1 MLLIVSLLSDKIAA
15 GAVVAVIARWRL
27 GLVVLPVGVEVAVVV
42 LAVVVQ
48 LVMMLLRDDGESDA
62 IVVVIV
68 LLLSKLLLVWLPLM
82 SWCHVV
88 LVVL

>member
-1 MLLIVSLLSDKIAA
+1 MPLIVSLLSDATAA
-15 GAVVAVIARWRL
+15 GAVVAVVKRWRL
-27 GLVVLPVGVEVAVVV
+27 GLVILLGGDEVAVVV

-48 LVMMLLRDDGESDA
+48 LVMMLLRDDGESKA

-68 LLLSKLLLVWLPLM
+68 LPLSKLLLVWLPLM